1 MGTYFTQ
8 GLLLKHQDYREVDRM
23 IMAYTKEYGKLF
35 FVAKGSRK
43 ITSKLGGSLEPFCIA
58 NLSIIR
64 GRTFNTV
71 TAVEVI
77 HNFNKLKKSVSNV
90 YIASKLAEV
99 IDATTKEYQRD
110 ARIYTLLEQV
120 SMLFDTGIMEKK
132 KRNMLVWYFV
142 LRLVSYLGYQPELYT
157 CLLSGK
163 QIANKDNFFSY
174 QRGGLIAL
182 NARPHKEA
190 GSVVTPNTVK
200 MLRLIIKKKPES
212 LFDIRVDDQT
222 EQALNTLISEYLQYT
237 QESDIRL
244 ERVLTT
250 A

>member
-1 MGTYFTQ
+1 MGTFFTQ
-8 GLLLKHQDYREVDRM
+8 GLLLKHDDHREVDRM

-58 NLSIIR
+58 NLCIIR

-71 TAVEVI
+71 TEVEVI
-77 HNFNKLKKSVSNV
+77 HNFGELKKSVSNV

-99 IDATTKEYQRD
+99 IDITTKEYQRD
-110 ARIYTLLEQV
+110 DRIYTLLEQIFT
-120 SMLFDTGIMEKK
+120 LFDTGIVEKR
-132 KRNMLVWYFV
+132 KRNTLVWYFV
-142 LRLVSYLGYQPELYT
+142 WRLVSYLGYQPELYA

-174 QRGGLIAL
+174 QRGGLITL
-182 NARPHKEA
+182 DARPCKEA
-190 GSVVTPNTVK
+190 GSVVKPNTVK
-200 MLRLIIKKKPES
+200 MLRLIIKEKPES
-212 LFDIRVDDQT
+212 LFDIRIDDQT
-222 EQALNTLISEYLQYT
+222 EQALNALTSEYLRYT
-237 QESDIRL
+237 QECDIQL
-244 ERVLTT
+244 ERVLIT